1 MLSYVLFLH
10 GSLPY
15 QFDIFC
21 SIGFVPKVKVGE
33 LDLNTTAESRA
44 FIVVRGSYLQHVIL
58 GECIHGLE

>member
-1 MLSYVLFLH
+1 MFSYVLFLH

-21 SIGFVPKVKVGE
+21 SIGLVPKVKVGE

-44 FIVVRGSYLQHVIL
+44 FMVVRGSYFQHVIL
-58 GECIHGLE
+58 GSMVLSD